1 MTTGVLSLEK
11 RVPPYR
17 LDLAEPAL
25 VRLGLIVVSLA
36 FLGLFLF
43 VPLAAILFEA
53 LKHGL
58 GTYLASFQEPDAI
71 AAIQLTLLA
80 AAIAVPAE
88 CRLRHFGRMGHC
100 QIRVLG
106 QAGLDHA

>member
-1 MTTGVLSLEK
+1 MADGRKHSERTWREYDDRCLEP
-11 RVPPYR
+11 REQSPRIASTV
-17 LDLAEPAL
+17 AEPAL

-71 AAIQLTLLA
+71 AAIQLTFWRRPL
-80 AAIAVPAE
+80 PS
-88 CRLRHFGRMGHC
+88 R
-100 QIRVLG
+100 
-106 QAGLDHA
+106 